1 MDGRLGS
8 SHRRSRPTD
17 DACGQPPGLWKT
29 PIGRFDVLRHRLD
42 RRPDP
47 WGPAFDDQ
55 DVELAAAALPPPPD
69 PPEDDPDDL
78 EDDPEEDD
86 EPEDDPD
93 EDPEEDDE
101 DELSPEDDSD
111 FAGLVAVPP
120 AVVSEPDAR
129 ESVR

>member
-1 MDGRLGS
+1 MGS
-8 SHRRSRPTD
+8 EAPTRGIGGLTRGAEARP
-17 DACGQPPGLWKT
+17 GW
-29 PIGRFDVLRHRLD
+29 D
-42 RRPDP
+42 RAS
-47 WGPAFDDQ
+47 GDQ
-55 DVELAAAALPPPPD
+55 DAELAAAVLPPPD
-69 PPEDDPDDL
+69 PP

-93 EDPEEDDE
+93 VDGEPEDDEDDPDEDEE

-111 FAGLVAVPP
+111 LAGLLAVPP

>member
-1 MDGRLGS
+1 M
-8 SHRRSRPTD
+8 
-17 DACGQPPGLWKT
+17 
-29 PIGRFDVLRHRLD
+29 
-42 RRPDP
+42 
-47 WGPAFDDQ
+47 
-55 DVELAAAALPPPPD
+55 ELAAAALPPPPD

>member
-1 MDGRLGS
+1 MIEARPEVGR
-8 SHRRSRPTD
+8 
-17 DACGQPPGLWKT
+17 
-29 PIGRFDVLRHRLD
+29 
-42 RRPDP
+42 
-47 WGPAFDDQ
+47 AFGDQ
-55 DVELAAAALPPPPD
+55 DVELAAAALPPPD
-69 PPEDDPDDL
+69 PP

-93 EDPEEDDE
+93 EDDEDDPDEDEDPEEDE
-101 DELSPEDDSD
+101 ELSPEDDSD

>member
-1 MDGRLGS
+1 MKARP
-8 SHRRSRPTD
+8 HR
-17 DACGQPPGLWKT
+17 
-29 PIGRFDVLRHRLD
+29 V
-42 RRPDP
+42 
-47 WGPAFDDQ
+47 GPCRNQ
-55 DVELAAAALPPPPD
+55 DEELAAAALPPLD
-69 PPEDDPDDL
+69 PPEDEPDDDP

-93 EDPEEDDE
+93 EDEDPDEEEPDDE

-111 FAGLVAVPP
+111 FAGLLAVPP

>member
-1 MDGRLGS
+1 M
-8 SHRRSRPTD
+8 
-17 DACGQPPGLWKT
+17 
-29 PIGRFDVLRHRLD
+29 
-42 RRPDP
+42 
-47 WGPAFDDQ
+47 
-55 DVELAAAALPPPPD
+55 ELAAAVLPPPD
-69 PPEDDPDDL
+69 PPEDEP
-78 EDDPEEDD
+78 EDDPD
-86 EPEDDPD
+86 EPEDDPDED

>member
-1 MDGRLGS
+1 M
-8 SHRRSRPTD
+8 
-17 DACGQPPGLWKT
+17 A
-29 PIGRFDVLRHRLD
+29 
-42 RRPDP
+42 RRPIDSGSRS
-47 WGPAFDDQ
+47 GPTRGVGPSAIRTWNW
-55 DVELAAAALPPPPD
+55 PPPPCRRSIH
-69 PPEDDPDDL
+69 PRTSP

-86 EPEDDPD
+86 EPEDDPDED

>member
-1 MDGRLGS
+1 M
-8 SHRRSRPTD
+8 
-17 DACGQPPGLWKT
+17 
-29 PIGRFDVLRHRLD
+29 
-42 RRPDP
+42 
-47 WGPAFDDQ
+47 
-55 DVELAAAALPPPPD
+55 ELAAALPPPD
-69 PPEDDPDDL
+69 PPEDDP

-93 EDPEEDDE
+93 EDEDPDE
-101 DELSPEDDSD
+101 DDELSPEDDSD